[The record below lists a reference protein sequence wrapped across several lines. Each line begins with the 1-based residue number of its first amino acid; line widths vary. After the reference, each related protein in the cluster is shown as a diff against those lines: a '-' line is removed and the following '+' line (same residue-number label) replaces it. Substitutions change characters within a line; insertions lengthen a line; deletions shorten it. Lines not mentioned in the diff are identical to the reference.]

1 MLFIVAFMYC
11 GTCVLQAQQKNYIN
25 YQGVARNSDNDLM
38 DEEAI
43 EIGIALKFGSSE
55 GVAVY
60 QESHSITTDANG
72 VFNIQIGN
80 GSVSS
85 GDYSRLPWGEA
96 TFVAVSFNDIEVGTT
111 ELMAVPYAMAS
122 GNQQWLANGNDIENK
137 NTGEV
142 KINSDFRVVGGFNLN
157 SGNQVDEIS
166 DDGDLLENSTRILP
180 TQRAVKAYVDNRLI
194 SGGDAQIASEVP
206 YDNMDSG
213 LTAGNVQ
220 EALDELVGSGGGG
233 ADADVDPTNEIQDIS
248 LSGTDLSITDGSTI
262 DLSAIIPPGGT
273 DDQNA
278 SEVPFDNSGTSL
290 AAVDTQSA
298 IEELASGGLVDTDE
312 QNLSLSGTMLQ
323 ITDGTGVDLSAIIP
337 PGGTDDQNAS
347 EVPFDNAGTS
357 LAAVDTQAAIEELAS
372 GGLVDTD
379 DQGLVLTG
387 DILSIE
393 DGSGSVDLGDYVDI
407 TMRHGLLVGDDG
419 VVDGLV
425 GTVDGQVAKW
435 DAGLGNWVAGTD
447 EVGVDGGGT
456 LWSEAFDGI
465 NYDAGNVTIGALLPG
480 HIPNASQ
487 YLTVSGGVS
496 DGDFGAIEIKGR
508 QNIDNRP
515 IGRFGFL
522 SMSSFGPT
530 FEIARIE
537 ARVSDGAQFYGD
549 LAFYTMNGTSGAD
562 AVLEEQMTIKRTGN
576 VGIGTTS
583 PTTKLDVE
591 GGIRSS
597 DLFGTGQRNI
607 VADADGNL
615 MIGSGSGGSS
625 LWTEIGDNIH
635 FDLGSVGIGNGN
647 PGVEPGASKY
657 LTVATGTS
665 PADNSFA
672 SIEIQGGQG
681 STNSPIGRLDF
692 ISNSSPG
699 NSAISRIETR
709 TADGAQF
716 RGNIAFY
723 TKDGAN
729 YGESMLFER
738 LTIKHDG
745 NVGIGTINPSEKLEV
760 NGDIKT
766 TGEIHSNSTGMAN
779 MIPIAYGSVNSGGY
793 TNSGSGNF
801 SVRQTGFP
809 GWFSIKIFDEN
820 YHYATYTTV
829 LTIRSA
835 SPGFISSSSG
845 GGELSVRTFNASGL
859 GEDLSFTFVVYKN

>member
-1 MLFIVAFMYC
+1 M
-11 GTCVLQAQQKNYIN
+11 
-25 YQGVARNSDNDLM
+25 
-38 DEEAI
+38 
-43 EIGIALKFGSSE
+43 
-55 GVAVY
+55 
-60 QESHSITTDANG
+60 
-72 VFNIQIGN
+72 
-80 GSVSS
+80 
-85 GDYSRLPWGEA
+85 
-96 TFVAVSFNDIEVGTT
+96 
-111 ELMAVPYAMAS
+111 
-122 GNQQWLANGNDIENK
+122 
-137 NTGEV
+137 
-142 KINSDFRVVGGFNLN
+142 
-157 SGNQVDEIS
+157 
-166 DDGDLLENSTRILP
+166 
-180 TQRAVKAYVDNRLI
+180 
-194 SGGDAQIASEVP
+194 
-206 YDNMDSG
+206 
-213 LTAGNVQ
+213 
-220 EALDELVGSGGGG
+220 
-233 ADADVDPTNEIQDIS
+233 
-248 LSGTDLSITDGSTI
+248 
-262 DLSAIIPPGGT
+262 
-273 DDQNA
+273 
-278 SEVPFDNSGTSL
+278 
-290 AAVDTQSA
+290 
-298 IEELASGGLVDTDE
+298 
-312 QNLSLSGTMLQ
+312 
-323 ITDGTGVDLSAIIP
+323 
-337 PGGTDDQNAS
+337 
-347 EVPFDNAGTS
+347 
-357 LAAVDTQAAIEELAS
+357 
-372 GGLVDTD
+372 
-379 DQGLVLTG
+379 
-387 DILSIE
+387 
-393 DGSGSVDLGDYVDI
+393 
-407 TMRHGLLVGDDG
+407 
-419 VVDGLV
+419 
-425 GTVDGQVAKW
+425 
-435 DAGLGNWVAGTD
+435 
-447 EVGVDGGGT
+447 
-456 LWSEAFDGI
+456 
-465 NYDAGNVTIGALLPG
+465 PG

-597 DLFGTGQRNI
+597 DLIGTGQRNI

-615 MIGSGSGGSS
+615 MIGSGSGGST
-625 LWTEIGDNIH
+625 LWIEIGDNIH

-779 MIPIAYGSVNSGGY
+779 MIPIAYGSVNSAGY

-820 YHYATYTTV
+820 YHHATYTTV

>member
-1 MLFIVAFMYC
+1 MFFIVAFVYS
-11 GTCVLQAQQKNYIN
+11 GTYMLQAQQKNYIN

-38 DEEAI
+38 DEETI

-55 GVAVY
+55 GVALY

-72 VFNIQIGN
+72 VFNLQIGN

-96 TFVAVSFNDIEVGTT
+96 TFVAVSFNGTAVGTT

-142 KINSDFRVVGGFNLN
+142 KINSDLRVVGGFNLN
-157 SGNQVDEIS
+157 TGNQVDEIS
-166 DDGDLLENSTRILP
+166 DDGDLLENSSRVLP
-180 TQRAVKAYVDNRLI
+180 TQRAVKTYVDNRLT
-194 SGGDAQIASEVP
+194 SGGEAQIASEVP
-206 YDNMDSG
+206 YNNTVSG
-213 LTAGNVQ
+213 LAVGNVQ
-220 EALDELVGSGGGG
+220 EALDELVASGGDG
-233 ADADVDPTNEIQDIS
+233 ADADADPTNEIQDIS
-248 LSGTDLSITDGSTI
+248 LSGTDLSISNGATI
-262 DLSAIIPPGGT
+262 DLSVIIPPGGT

-278 SEVPFDNSGTSL
+278 SEVPFDN
-290 AAVDTQSA
+290 
-298 IEELASGGLVDTDE
+298 
-312 QNLSLSGTMLQ
+312 
-323 ITDGTGVDLSAIIP
+323 
-337 PGGTDDQNAS
+337 
-347 EVPFDNAGTS
+347 FGTS
-357 LAAVDTQAAIEELAS
+357 LAAVDTQAAIEELAAVR
-372 GGLVDTD
+372 LINTD
-379 DQGLVLTG
+379 NQN
-387 DILSIE
+387 LSLLGTMLQIE
-393 DGSGSVDLGDYVDI
+393 DGTGVDLALLISGGGDDNQRLDLNVATGILKIENGNAVDLSNLTDADSDPENEI
-407 TMRHGLLVGDDG
+407 DVTRNHGLLVGDDG
-419 VVDGLV
+419 IIDGLV
-425 GTVDGQVAKW
+425 GSADGQVAKW
-435 DAGLGNWVAGTD
+435 DAALGNWVAGTD
-447 EVGVDGGGT
+447 QTGGSSSS
-456 LWSEAFDGI
+456 LWSEIIGGI
-465 NYDAGNVTIGALLPG
+465 NYDIGDVVIGTSLPG
-480 HIPNASQ
+480 HIPDASR
-487 YLTVSGGVS
+487 YLTVSGGVNN
-496 DGDFGAIEIKGR
+496 GDFGAIEIRGR
-508 QNIDNRP
+508 QNVNNRP
-515 IGRFGFL
+515 IGRLGFL
-522 SMSSFGPT
+522 TLSTLGTT
-530 FEIARIE
+530 FEIARVE
-537 ARVSDGAQFYGD
+537 ARSSDGAQFFGD
-549 LAFYTMNGTSGAD
+549 LGFYTMNGTSGAD

-583 PTTKLDVE
+583 PTTNLDVE

-597 DLFGTGQRNI
+597 ELIGVGQRNV

-615 MIGSGSGGSS
+615 MIGSGGGGSS
-625 LWTEIGDNIH
+625 LWTEFGDNIH
-635 FDLGSVGIGNGN
+635 FDAGSVGIGNEN

-665 PADNSFA
+665 PSDNSFA

-709 TADGAQF
+709 TAGGAQF
-716 RGNIAFY
+716 RGDIAFY

-729 YGESMLFER
+729 YGEGMLFER

-766 TGEIHSNSTGMAN
+766 TGEIHANSTGMAN
-779 MIPIAYGSVNSGGY
+779 MIPIAYGSVNSAGY

-820 YHYATYTTV
+820 YNHTTYTTV
-829 LTIRSA
+829 LTIRSD
-835 SPGFISSSSG
+835 SPGFISGSSG
-845 GGELSVRTFNASGL
+845 GYELSVRTFNASGL